1 MSYRSVSSLWL
12 LILFLVFFY
21 TVKLYYVRE
30 NLANN
35 FNIYKDIVKF
45 CEKFSLVMLN
55 VYREERK
62 HYIKDSSN
70 SHVP

>member
-12 LILFLVFFY
+12 LILFLAFCY
-21 TVKLYYVRE
+21 TVNLYYVRE

-35 FNIYKDIVKF
+35 FNTYKDIVKF

-55 VYREERK
+55 VYQEEGK
-62 HYIKDSSN
+62 H
-70 SHVP
+70 